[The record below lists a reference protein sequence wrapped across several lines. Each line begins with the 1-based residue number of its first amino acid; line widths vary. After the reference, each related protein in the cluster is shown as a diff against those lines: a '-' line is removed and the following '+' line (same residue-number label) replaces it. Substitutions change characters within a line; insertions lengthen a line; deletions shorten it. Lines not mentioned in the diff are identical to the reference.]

1 VSAITKIS
9 VVSLGYIVFFIYVS
23 IFLSSFH
30 RGQMKKR
37 SHDVIVVSDTPPTS
51 PLGRRPHVGE
61 VTSTRGKR
69 GRSPTG
75 VIVIDADVDVDDQVD
90 SRVTAEASV
99 PRKSSSPLVNPNK
112 ATGASA
118 TATVGAD
125 PLWTKKVAIC
135 AGNVTK
141 EEKADL
147 SLG

>member
-75 VIVIDADVDVDDQVD
+75 VIVIDVDVDDRVD
-90 SRVTAEASV
+90 WVTAEASV